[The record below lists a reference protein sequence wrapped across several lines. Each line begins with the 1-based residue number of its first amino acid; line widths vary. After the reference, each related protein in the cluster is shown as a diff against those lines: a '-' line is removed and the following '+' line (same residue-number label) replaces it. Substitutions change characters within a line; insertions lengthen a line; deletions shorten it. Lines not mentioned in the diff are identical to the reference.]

1 MRRLMLFPSVPRETV
16 TSIAAMVAQ
25 TTASKEAK
33 EISHLGNR
41 RGLLLYSTL
50 PCRAQRFCAITD
62 NAYGDAMELLARHT
76 LVAYGTCGMSPQMA
90 EAATR
95 NIAFGAASRTMFPR
109 LLPGVESGNRYG
121 LRCPECTLELLGVW
135 FRRASLCAHC
145 IPYVTRCPWH
155 DCFLVC
161 EHECSTLEML
171 MSKAG
176 DKARASNSLRYA
188 QLSCA
193 ASEVV
198 SFEPIWPKTF
208 GMLREKGY
216 VTSSGRLRTE
226 QLHTD
231 IRKLFSAGFEDERLS
246 YLVNDTGALDL
257 CIQAARRTDR
267 AAPAPILVLMYQ
279 ATCEVDEVA
288 RRPARRTEEPAT
300 LTTDSERRDRSRALW
315 TTHMNRHRE
324 MSRTQLRKSM
334 PSVWTWLHRHDDAW
348 LSANQ
353 VPARRRFGGRK
364 HHELPVFV
372 TRAISD
378 STLDR
383 RAHTGGREPLPSA
396 YQFRI
401 AYGMSDFLFER
412 STTNSSAVG
421 NAAQLPGRREVF
433 IHKRARRALEELT
446 QLNMP
451 LDIATVARTARLRIA
466 TIQTVFR
473 NTDLGLYVRERV
485 TSAGTRPV
493 YSQRRA
499 VSPVSQKAQSRSQ
512 SQPVTEQSMDAT
524 QSHGTGHNPARQKR
538 RDL

>member
-33 EISHLGNR
+33 EISNVGNR

-50 PCRAQRFCAITD
+50 PCRAQRFCAITE

-76 LVAYGTCGMSPQMA
+76 LLAYGTCGMTRQMA

-95 NIAFGAASRTMFPR
+95 NIASGAASRTMFPR
-109 LLPGVESGNRYG
+109 LLPGVESSNRYG
-121 LRCPECTLELLGVW
+121 LRCPECKLELLGARS
-135 FRRASLCAHC
+135 RRVSLCAHC

-155 DCFLVC
+155 DCSLVC

-171 MSKAG
+171 MSKGG

-193 ASEVV
+193 ASEVMP
-198 SFEPIWPKTF
+198 SEPIWPKTF

-246 YLVNDTGALDL
+246 YLVSDTGALDR

-267 AAPAPILVLMYQ
+267 AAPAPILILIYQ
-279 ATCEVDEVA
+279 ATCDVDEVA
-288 RRPARRTEEPAT
+288 RRPARRVGEPAT
-300 LTTDSERRDRSRALW
+300 LTTDTERRDRSRALW
-315 TTHMNRHRE
+315 TAHMNRHRE

-334 PSVWTWLHRHDDAW
+334 PSAWSWLHRHDNAW

-353 VPARRRFGGRK
+353 VPARRRLGGRK
-364 HHELPVFV
+364 HHELPVFIA
-372 TRAISD
+372 RAISD

-383 RAHTGGREPLPSA
+383 RAHTGGREPLPSG

-412 STTNSSAVG
+412 LTTNSSAVG
-421 NAAQLPGRREVF
+421 NAAQLPGHREIFV
-433 IHKRARRALEELT
+433 HKRVRRALDELT
-446 QLNMP
+446 RLNMP
-451 LDIATVARTARLRIA
+451 LDIATVARTARLRIT
-466 TIQTVFR
+466 TIQAVIC
-473 NTDLGLYVRERV
+473 NTNSGRYVREKV
-485 TSAGTRPV
+485 TSASTRPV
-493 YSQRRA
+493 YRQRR
-499 VSPVSQKAQSRSQ
+499 VISPVSQKAQSCSQ
-512 SQPVTEQSMDAT
+512 SQSVIENNVDAT
-524 QSHGTGHNPARQKR
+524 QSHGTGHNPAG
-538 RDL
+538 